1 MAYPWT
7 YDEKTKTVS
16 VHYTFNNKLT
26 GLPADTKII
35 NFKYTNTPPS
45 LFNQPVY
52 KEDLSPNVQCIKFGY
67 YFNQPVNE
75 DSFPSSITHL
85 FLGKYFDQSLNE
97 LPHSI
102 THLTMDRTSCYCKEI
117 NKLPDDLVFLEL
129 PVYYSRPI
137 NLPYGLKTLK
147 ISAFYPM
154 ANIKVPFGCELLR
167 LKN

>member
-52 KEDLSPNVQCIKFGY
+52 KEDLPPNVQCIKFGY

-85 FLGKYFDQSLNE
+85 FLGPCFDQSLNE
-97 LPHSI
+97 LPDSI
-102 THLTMDRTSCYCKEI
+102 THLTMDPRNIYSKEI
-117 NKLPDDLVFLEL
+117 NKLPNNLVFLEL
-129 PVYYSRPI
+129 RMYYSQPI

-147 ISAFYPM
+147 IPKFYPM
-154 ANIKVPFGCELLR
+154 ANIKVPFGCEIIR
-167 LKN
+167 L